1 MDAGEGRTDISGLS
15 LSGSLA
21 NGVMDAE
28 RRNVAVS
35 KSSDERQ
42 LITEGLQ
49 GLMSIETTASS
60 FHWFF
65 RSFGLYNL
73 HGF

>member
-1 MDAGEGRTDISGLS
+1 LDAGEGRTDKSGLS

-28 RRNVAVS
+28 RRNG
-35 KSSDERQ
+35 DERQ

-65 RSFGLYNL
+65 RSFGLYNV